1 MSQDFF
7 NGLKVGIFLDAV
19 APGTE
24 KRKSGETKIV
34 TLSCRVEP
42 FTADLATAIDD
53 GVHAKHQIKPLL
65 YNMTDAEPKSI
76 VERLAVRLGCPRQR
90 VLLFAS
96 SDTVKASL
104 ALQDVR
110 VGGITVR
117 TSKDANGYVL
127 TFRASFGPV
136 GKTELE
142 YLHDWYLGQRFA
154 VFSQAEPSL
163 EFSGADAGTDQ
174 QQPSDADEKA
184 RQAAPGLTWD
194 DAPADAPAAPGDAPT
209 SVVEQ
214 EQGQRT
220 TLHTGRGG
228 RRNRRESPD
237 VEARR
242 QREAAAQVG
251 DVADDDD
258 QATDDDIE
266 EQVAH

>member
-1 MSQDFF
+1 MSQDLF

-19 APGTE
+19 TPGTE
-24 KRKSGETKIV
+24 NRKNGETKIV

-96 SDTVKASL
+96 SDTVVESL
-104 ALQDVR
+104 ALQHVR
-110 VGGITVR
+110 IGGITVR

-127 TFRASFGPV
+127 TFKASFGPV
-136 GKTELE
+136 GKAELE

-154 VFSQAEPSL
+154 KFDQAEPSL
-163 EFSGADAGTDQ
+163 EFSAEGATEDTT
-174 QQPSDADEKA
+174 PSDADEKA

-194 DAPADAPAAPGDAPT
+194 DKPADAPAAGDAPT

-242 QREAAAQVG
+242 QREAGAQVG
-251 DVADDDD
+251 DVDDDD
-258 QATDDDIE
+258 VE